1 MRKQLDQFRG
11 YFSDLGFWEK
21 INRFAT
27 KVGVKG
33 VYTAFLLY
41 YAYQRKETPAW
52 AKRVVL
58 GALGYLVMPLDFI
71 PDLSPFIG
79 LTDDI
84 GVLSFGLV
92 TIAAFVNKEVRE
104 QARARTAKLFP
115 AASDEDF
122 ESVEENL

>member
-11 YFSDLGFWEK
+11 YFSELAFWKK
-21 INRFAT
+21 ISRFAT

-104 QARARTAKLFP
+104 QARARTIKLFP
-115 AASDEDF
+115 TASGEDF
-122 ESVEENL
+122 DSVEENL